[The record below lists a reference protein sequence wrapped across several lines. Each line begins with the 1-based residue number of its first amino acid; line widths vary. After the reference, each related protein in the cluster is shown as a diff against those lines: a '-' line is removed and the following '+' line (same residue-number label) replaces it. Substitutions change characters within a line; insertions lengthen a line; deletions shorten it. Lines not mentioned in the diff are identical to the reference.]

1 VYLRRNGTRRDGYE
15 FDAATVEAVWRK
27 GRIAAGYDPN
37 RWRKDACNAWMDRT
51 KYGDTSSGHGWE
63 IDHVYP
69 ASKGGGDELNNLQP
83 LQWSNNRSK
92 SDDYPQ
98 WSCAV

>member
-1 VYLRRNGTRRDGYE
+1 
-15 FDAATVEAVWRK
+15 
-27 GRIAAGYDPN
+27 
-37 RWRKDACNAWMDRT
+37 MDRT

-92 SDDYPQ
+92 SDHYPQ